1 MLEPSRNPQPA
12 HARSIPKILRRAA
25 TALILSLA
33 LTAIALPLS
42 ATDASAKPRL
52 PHFPYRI
59 DCGIITCSMYISKS
73 QTVQLAD
80 LLDSWAQRG
89 QLIVGGAAGA
99 ACAAALEAGTGGA
112 GTPAVAA
119 AAVGCATAGAYP
131 FAHVQDVTKNAV
143 KHQACIQ
150 VQWNAGSLIA
160 AVATHL
166 PAPSAYREYSKSSNC
181 KA

>member
-99 ACAAALEAGTGGA
+99 AC
-112 GTPAVAA
+112 
-119 AAVGCATAGAYP
+119 
-131 FAHVQDVTKNAV
+131 
-143 KHQACIQ
+143 IQ